1 MMYKQGNSETAF
13 FSEKAAIKQFW
24 ICRHVGGKTFQEM
37 ELTQEIKGDIKEQA
51 NTLGPCV
58 TG

>member
-24 ICRHVGGKTFQEM
+24 KCRHVGGKTFQEM
-37 ELTQEIKGDIKEQA
+37 ELTQEIKGNIKEQA
-51 NTLGPCV
+51 NTLGP
-58 TG
+58 